1 MDRQPSEANTAR
13 DPATVETLRLAYEDR
28 VREATRLRDARRS
41 FTAQLGLLPASAA
54 VIVTLLTAFSTEIG
68 DERLLALALI
78 PFVLVVAIGA
88 GFSQRKPYRAMRR
101 ELEEEAGRADWRRLS
116 QEQWLVAMI
125 ELEER
130 IYLALEKSLE
140 WERRGV
146 VVVQGLVVVQIVYV
160 IILAV
165 V

>member
-1 MDRQPSEANTAR
+1 MDGPPSDANAAL

-54 VIVTLLTAFSTEIG
+54 VIVSLFTAFSTEIG

-88 GFSQRKPYRAMRR
+88 GFSQRKPYRTMRR
-101 ELEEEAGRADWRRLS
+101 ELEEEMGRADWRRLS

-130 IYLALEKSLE
+130 IYSALEQGLE

-146 VVVQGLVVVQIVYV
+146 LVVQGLVVVQIVYV
-160 IILAV
+160 IIVAIV
-165 V
+165 